1 MSVRLFVGNLPYD
14 ATEDEIRAH
23 FSPAGDLASVFI
35 PVDRET
41 GRKRGFAFVEFSDGA
56 QAQEAI
62 RLFNNQPFKGRSL
75 AVNEAR
81 AKEAGPRPPSPGG
94 GYRPGPPGGGGGYR
108 SGPPGGGGGGYRP
121 GPPGGGGGYRPA
133 PPGTG
138 FRPPSMRPSGPPPE
152 FMGDPSGDASRA
164 DRTRK
169 FGPDAKPARHR
180 AKSFKPEGGKKSF
193 KEKLGGQIFG
203 EVSDVE
209 EDAGSEQPEIDNF
222 ATGLENE
229 DE

>member
-14 ATEDEIRAH
+14 ATEDQIRAH
-23 FSPAGDLASVFI
+23 FSPAGNLASVFI

-81 AKEAGPRPPSPGG
+81 AKEAGPRPPAP
-94 GYRPGPPGGGGGYR
+94 
-108 SGPPGGGGGGYRP
+108 
-121 GPPGGGGGYRPA
+121 GGGYRPA
-133 PPGTG
+133 PSAGGG
-138 FRPPSMRPSGPPPE
+138 FRPSPSAPGSFRPGPSMRPSGPPPD
-152 FMGDPSGDASRA
+152 FISDPGVDSGRA

-169 FGPDAKPARHR
+169 FGPDAKPARQR
-180 AKSFKPEGGKKSF
+180 AKTFKTEGGKKSF

-203 EVSDVE
+203 DVNDE
-209 EDAGSEQPEIDNF
+209 EDFGTEPEIDNF
-222 ATGLENE
+222 ATGLDN
-229 DE
+229 DSK